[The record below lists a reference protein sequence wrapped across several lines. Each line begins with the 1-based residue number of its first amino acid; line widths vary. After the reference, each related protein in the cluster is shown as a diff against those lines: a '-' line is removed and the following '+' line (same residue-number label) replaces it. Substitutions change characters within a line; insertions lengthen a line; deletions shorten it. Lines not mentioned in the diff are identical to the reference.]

1 MRNLQNKR
9 VTVTGGKGFLG
20 THLLRKLRE
29 ERGCEQ
35 VFVADQPEYDL
46 RDIQSI
52 RKMYKDQKPEIVIH
66 LAAVVGGIGA
76 NRENPGRF
84 FYDNLMM
91 GVQLMHEAYLRK
103 MEKFVAIGT
112 ICAYPKFTPVPF
124 KEEDLW
130 NGYPE
135 ETNAPYGLAKK
146 MLLVQS
152 QAYRQQYGF
161 NSIFL
166 LPVNLYGPGDNFDP
180 LSSHV
185 IPALIKKVVD
195 AMGGKEAVRARMS
208 AMSNSSLQTSNV
220 ESPAGTA
227 PLDPPRS
234 ADNGCCL
241 EPRTSNGLSHSGT
254 DLPITVWG
262 TGNASR
268 EFLYVEDAA
277 EGIILATELYDKQD
291 PVNLGAGFEIKIRD
305 LVDLIVKI
313 TGYNGRVEWD
323 AAKPDGQPRRML
335 DTNKGANEFGFRAQ
349 IQFESGLLK
358 TISWYIENWI

>member
-1 MRNLQNKR
+1 MLDLKTKR
-9 VTVTGGKGFLG
+9 ITVTGGKGFLG
-20 THLLRKLRE
+20 THLVRKLRE
-29 ERGCEQ
+29 ERGCSE
-35 VFVADQPEYDL
+35 VLIADQPEFDL
-46 RDIQSI
+46 RDMQSI
-52 RKMYKDQKPEIVIH
+52 RKMYEEQKPEIVIH

-91 GVQLMHEAYLRK
+91 GVQLLHEGFLCK
-103 MEKFVAIGT
+103 IEKFVALAT
-112 ICAYPKFTPVPF
+112 ICSYPKFTPVPF

-161 NSIFL
+161 NSIVLF
-166 LPVNLYGPGDNFDP
+166 PVNLYGPGDNFDP
-180 LSSHV
+180 ASSHV

-195 AMGGKEAVRARMS
+195 AMGGKEAVRQRMS
-208 AMSNSSLQTSNV
+208 FMS
-220 ESPAGTA
+220 A
-227 PLDPPRS
+227 
-234 ADNGCCL
+234 
-241 EPRTSNGLSHSGT
+241 NGLYCSSTLQPLNSLTHQQ

-277 EGIILATELYDKQD
+277 EGIILATERYDKPD

-305 LVDLIVKI
+305 LVDVIVRI
-313 TGYNGRVEWD
+313 TGYNGRIEWD
-323 AAKPDGQPRRML
+323 ATKPDGQPRRML
-335 DTNKGANEFGFRAQ
+335 DTSRAEREFNFKAMVDFEKGLQEM
-349 IQFESGLLK
+349 
-358 TISWYIENWI
+358 ISWYCQ